1 MIVTVVG
8 SGSWG
13 TAIAGQAAAHADEV
27 RVWSFGGEAVEGIN
41 TRRRNPIYL
50 TDYILPGN
58 VWATDSFAEAL
69 EGTDGVI
76 LGVPSA
82 FLRSVLEGAAPYIA
96 PDVPVLTLTKGIE
109 QGTGYLMS

>member
-41 TRRRNPIYL
+41 TLKNKK
-50 TDYILPGN
+50 
-58 VWATDSFAEAL
+58 
-69 EGTDGVI
+69 
-76 LGVPSA
+76 PSETA
-82 FLRSVLEGAAPYIA
+82 
-96 PDVPVLTLTKGIE
+96 K
-109 QGTGYLMS
+109 